1 MAINTHIDISDGI
14 KVFIEKALQKE
25 LEKEIDLAL
34 EIFEKRKGEI
44 VAGVLVSVMKMT
56 DMRIMEDRIVFEIRN
71 KS

>member
-1 MAINTHIDISDGI
+1 MAIKTHIDISDGI
-14 KVFIEKALQKE
+14 KVFIEKTLQKE

>member
-1 MAINTHIDISDGI
+1 MAIKTHIDISDGI

>member
-1 MAINTHIDISDGI
+1 MAINTTINISESVKEI
-14 KVFIEKALQKE
+14 IEKTLKKE

-44 VAGVLVSVMKMT
+44 VAGVLVSLTKMT

>member
-1 MAINTHIDISDGI
+1 MSVNTHIDISNDV